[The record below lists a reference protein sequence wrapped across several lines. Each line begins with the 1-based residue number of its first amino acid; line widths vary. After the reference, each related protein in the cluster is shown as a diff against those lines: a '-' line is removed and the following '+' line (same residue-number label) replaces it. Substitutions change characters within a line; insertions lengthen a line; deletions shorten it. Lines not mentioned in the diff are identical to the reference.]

1 METYFCKHNIKPSI
15 LLAIILVLDIKIVLG
30 CLHKEIRGAAKK
42 NNGKNFTL
50 YVKLGGRGSA
60 KFGV

>member
-1 METYFCKHNIKPSI
+1 M

-42 NNGKNFTL
+42 NDGKNFTL
-50 YVKLGGRGSA
+50 YVK
-60 KFGV
+60 F